1 MDTFCFK
8 ELNISNYR
16 TIVREFENNINY
28 TSFENNFNYLD
39 IKSILEKTPSLN
51 KWLADNRCVLSKAAI
66 IVSTIRSSVGAPH
79 IDSQVNSLAL
89 NFPLSNCE
97 YSYTAFYDPADIDTI
112 IDEEKPNGV
121 LYKKIIFK
129 TAPREISRY
138 VLDRP
143 ILLNTHVPH
152 KIFHAHEKS
161 RYAISFRFVNDPWHL
176 VA

>member
-8 ELNISNYR
+8 ALTIDNYQE
-16 TIVREFENNINY
+16 IIHDFVNNTSY
-28 TSFENNFNYLD
+28 DSFENNFNYID
-39 IKSILEKTPSLN
+39 VKSVLEKSPSFK
-51 KWLADNRCVLSKAAI
+51 KWLEESYCVLSKAAI
-66 IVSTIRSSVGAPH
+66 IVSTIKSSIGEPH

-97 YSYTAFYDPADIDTI
+97 HSYTAFYDPADINSI

-129 TAPREISRY
+129 KAPREISRY

-152 KIFHAHEKS
+152 KIFHGFKKP
-161 RYAISFRFVNDPWHL
+161 RYAISFRFVDDPWHL
-176 VA
+176 VG